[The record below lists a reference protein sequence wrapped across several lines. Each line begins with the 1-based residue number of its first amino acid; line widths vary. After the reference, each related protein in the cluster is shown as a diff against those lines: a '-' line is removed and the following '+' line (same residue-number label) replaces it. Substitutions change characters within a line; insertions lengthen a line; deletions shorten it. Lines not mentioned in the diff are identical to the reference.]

1 MKRKRVVIVTGN
13 QRVAQAIF
21 SDVKAVFNNDVDIDI
36 VYPSQIASLDAV
48 EADAFLVT
56 RWYNIGGLTDKVSSK
71 SKVVRTT
78 RTISESG
85 YKKITKIPPGTNVLV
100 VNDSEQSTSGVIE
113 LLMDLHIDGL
123 TYVPYTA
130 GHYDPSL
137 KIAITPGESRYV
149 PSYIENIIDIGNRH
163 IDISTVLAL
172 CNVME
177 VNTSE
182 IAGPLMNYFN
192 MLLCRDVISRQ
203 YRDTLSKS
211 MYMNSIL
218 KHMEQG
224 VLLTAPDGRI
234 ILSNGKMNE
243 LLRMQI
249 TENRDYVSAVF
260 PEGTAARIANMD
272 NDTLALNV
280 NGREMLINHETLN
293 FGDTINHNLY
303 FFNDVTYIRRLERK
317 SREESLQKGFV
328 AKHSF
333 DDIVHVSAVMDECIR
348 RARLFSRSD
357 KTVLIQGESGTGKE
371 LVAQSIH
378 NASSRRNKPF
388 VAVNCAALPESLLE
402 SELFGYERGAFTGA
416 RQSGK
421 KGLFEQANGGT
432 IFLDE
437 IGDMPLALQS
447 RLLRVLQEKQVMRVG
462 ADYYDGTTTDFSTV
476 GIKALD
482 DYTVEYTL
490 VAPLPYFIKMV
501 SLNPWFPA
509 QADFLAEQGDQFGT
523 SNDTLLY
530 CGAYLFDTFEPEY
543 QRVLVMNE
551 NYWHSDIISIKKLV
565 WKYNKE
571 ASANGPELYL
581 RGETDKVTLGTDIIE
596 EWKADP
602 ELWDQVHPAQLIAHD
617 LSIML
622 FITNR
627 LAVIHKGR
635 IVELSETEK
644 LFAHPLHPY
653 TKSLLSAIPQPDPL
667 SEKGKKTLPYDP
679 SCHDYSVDKPEWLE
693 LEDGHFVLANNKE
706 AEQYRKEL
714 AN

>member
-177 VNTSE
+177 VNISE

-243 LLRMQI
+243 LLRMQV

-260 PEGTAARIANMD
+260 PEGTAARI
-272 NDTLALNV
+272 TP
-280 NGREMLINHETLN
+280 RP
-293 FGDTINHNLY
+293 
-303 FFNDVTYIRRLERK
+303 
-317 SREESLQKGFV
+317 
-328 AKHSF
+328 
-333 DDIVHVSAVMDECIR
+333 C
-348 RARLFSRSD
+348 
-357 KTVLIQGESGTGKE
+357 
-371 LVAQSIH
+371 
-378 NASSRRNKPF
+378 
-388 VAVNCAALPESLLE
+388 
-402 SELFGYERGAFTGA
+402 
-416 RQSGK
+416 
-421 KGLFEQANGGT
+421 
-432 IFLDE
+432 
-437 IGDMPLALQS
+437 
-447 RLLRVLQEKQVMRVG
+447 
-462 ADYYDGTTTDFSTV
+462 
-476 GIKALD
+476 
-482 DYTVEYTL
+482 
-490 VAPLPYFIKMV
+490 
-501 SLNPWFPA
+501 
-509 QADFLAEQGDQFGT
+509 
-523 SNDTLLY
+523 
-530 CGAYLFDTFEPEY
+530 
-543 QRVLVMNE
+543 
-551 NYWHSDIISIKKLV
+551 
-565 WKYNKE
+565 
-571 ASANGPELYL
+571 
-581 RGETDKVTLGTDIIE
+581 
-596 EWKADP
+596 
-602 ELWDQVHPAQLIAHD
+602 
-617 LSIML
+617 LS
-622 FITNR
+622 
-627 LAVIHKGR
+627 
-635 IVELSETEK
+635 
-644 LFAHPLHPY
+644 
-653 TKSLLSAIPQPDPL
+653 
-667 SEKGKKTLPYDP
+667 
-679 SCHDYSVDKPEWLE
+679 
-693 LEDGHFVLANNKE
+693 
-706 AEQYRKEL
+706 
-714 AN
+714 